1 MALAAQA
8 LETQK
13 ARKPL
18 EQGRALEQ
26 VGARMKRVM
35 GLTFELTRVR
45 KRAKPAVA
53 LRVQRMVRPRHT
65 LTAKRIANP
74 SIEVAR

>member
-1 MALAAQA
+1 MVLGWQA
-8 LETQK
+8 LDAKK

-35 GLTFELTRVR
+35 GLTPELS
-45 KRAKPAVA
+45 RAA
-53 LRVQRMVRPRHT
+53 
-65 LTAKRIANP
+65 
-74 SIEVAR
+74 ARLGDVVNATT